1 MPDEPVALILIR
13 KVFHIFPWELFYW
26 HFIHQADSWK
36 IGLVSESG
44 LLLTAGL
51 WKTGSVSKSGLLL
64 TVGLSK

>member
-36 IGLVSESG
+36 IGLVSKSG
-44 LLLTAGL
+44 FLLTAGL
-51 WKTGSVSKSGLLL
+51 WKTGSVSKSRFLL
-64 TVGLSK
+64 TADP